1 MRSDWLLKAFH
12 PRAQFDLPCPGTAVL
27 AVKLQIAFS
36 DCCGIKHSVTA
47 VILPFCPAFRPD
59 AAINHKMPNM
69 DVLWVQFAG

>member
-12 PRAQFDLPCPGTAVL
+12 PRAQFDLPCPCPGTAVL

-47 VILPFCPAFRPD
+47 VILPFRPD
-59 AAINHKMPNM
+59 VAINHKMPNM